1 VTIGPSRNGRS
12 VACVDHPQAGGSAI
26 ADIETQRGARDGS
39 RVASAGCNVEAASFD
54 LMGAA
59 KGMPMTI
66 ILIKAGVNVTTVVY
80 KNALPANVLLFNA
93 WRARA
98 TGDIGAANDI

>member
-1 VTIGPSRNGRS
+1 MPVT
-12 VACVDHPQAGGSAI
+12 V
-26 ADIETQRGARDGS
+26 
-39 RVASAGCNVEAASFD
+39 
-54 LMGAA
+54 
-59 KGMPMTI
+59 